1 MGNNLQLI
9 ITGGAAIN
17 PKLVK
22 TFSAIGIPL
31 SEGYG
36 LTETSPVICT
46 NSMVTGKLKAG
57 TVGEV
62 LKNQEIKIGDNNEIL
77 VKGPNVMLGYYK
89 AEDMTREAI
98 DEDGFFHTG
107 DVGTID
113 EDNMLHIT
121 GRIKEIFKTSMGKY
135 VSPALIENKLTES
148 QFINQVMVVG
158 EGQKFAAALIVPN
171 FEHVRSWCN
180 IKGVEYTTDE
190 QMVKEKIIIDRF
202 RKEVDKYNKT
212 LGDFEQIKKLELL
225 PKEWNI
231 DDGYMTASLKLR
243 RTRIIKDFGDII
255 EKIYAE

>member
-1 MGNNLQLI
+1 
-9 ITGGAAIN
+9 
-17 PKLVK
+17 
-22 TFSAIGIPL
+22 
-31 SEGYG
+31 
-36 LTETSPVICT
+36 
-46 NSMVTGKLKAG
+46 
-57 TVGEV
+57 
-62 LKNQEIKIGDNNEIL
+62 
-77 VKGPNVMLGYYK
+77 MLGYYK

-190 QMVKEKIIIDRF
+190 QMVKEKSSST
-202 RKEVDKYNKT
+202 VSA
-212 LGDFEQIKKLELL
+212 KKLT
-225 PKEWNI
+225 N
-231 DDGYMTASLKLR
+231 T
-243 RTRIIKDFGDII
+243 TRLWVILNKS
-255 EKIYAE
+255 KIGTLA